1 MPFSLPEIA
10 ASLDATNLKLDAS
23 EKDIEALCHDAL
35 ANSVAAVCVYPT
47 SVPLCRKILG
57 SGDVGLAAVVGF
69 PSGRYSVASKCAEID
84 EVAAQGASEVDI
96 VLNYPAL
103 LAGRRDLVQK
113 EASDLAKTC
122 RKVGLLSKFIV
133 ETCYLGESE
142 KQTMLSICEDSGA
155 DFIKTS
161 TGFGSRGADLDDIKA
176 WAAARSSTHLRI
188 KASGGIRSR
197 EQVEAFLEAGA
208 SRIGLSS
215 ANAVLSGG
223 REEGM
228 REDSY

>member
-1 MPFSLPEIA
+1 MPFTLSEIA

-23 EKDIEALCHDAL
+23 EQDIEALCHDAL
-35 ANSVAAVCVYPT
+35 AHSVAAVCVYPT
-47 SVPLCRKILG
+47 SVALCRKVLG
-57 SGDVGLAAVVGF
+57 SGDVGLAAVIGF
-69 PSGRYSVASKCAEID
+69 PSGRYSIASKCTEID

-96 VLNYPAL
+96 VVNYPAL
-103 LAGRRDLVQK
+103 IAGRRDLIEK
-113 EASDLAKTC
+113 EVSDLANTC

-133 ETCYLGESE
+133 ETCYLDAES
-142 KQTMLSICEDSGA
+142 KKTMLSICEDSGA

-161 TGFGSRGADLDDIKA
+161 TGFGSGGANLDDIKA
-176 WAAARSSTHLRI
+176 WAAARSSTHLKI

-215 ANAVLSGG
+215 AKAVLQEDGE
-223 REEGM
+223 RV
-228 REDSY
+228 RDDSY